1 MLLNRNIR
9 QHDGAFCLRPGKQ
22 DLVVGCSKPLAG
34 GFDDLVDWTPG
45 ILSDRAT
52 RGQTCEK
59 HFNAADD
66 YPTQGGC
73 RLQ

>member
-1 MLLNRNIR
+1 
-9 QHDGAFCLRPGKQ
+9 
-22 DLVVGCSKPLAG
+22 LVVGCSKPLAG

-59 HFNAADD
+59 HFNAAGD
-66 YPTQGGC
+66 YPTQEGC